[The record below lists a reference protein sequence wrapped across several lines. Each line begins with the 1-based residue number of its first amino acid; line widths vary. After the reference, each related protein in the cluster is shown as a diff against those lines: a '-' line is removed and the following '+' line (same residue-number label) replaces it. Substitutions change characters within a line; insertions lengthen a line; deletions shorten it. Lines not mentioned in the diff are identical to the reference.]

1 MNKLLLNS
9 LSKACQ
15 ETESLCSHKA
25 ADQTVHRSAQP
36 FVPRFL
42 DNQKCLRAVPTNLIL
57 VSVKRVGKLNAGE
70 RTPLLIRLREADTYR
85 ENTLHLQTISMT
97 SDVAGAVTVST
108 EMIPGTT
115 YQARCEK
122 K

>member
-42 DNQKCLRAVPTNLIL
+42 DNQKCLSAVPTNLIP